1 MDFPFYVKCRAPY
14 ILITTKP
21 TTMKNWMTF
30 LLFVGAA
37 SALAQPSDLAAK
49 ANAFLASLTPDLQ
62 AKARYT
68 LEDDE
73 RQNWHFVPTKRNGA
87 CFRDFNAAQRQAA
100 LDLLKASVSL
110 QGYNKANAIMALE
123 NVLRVVEK
131 RGPDDNYRDPLNY
144 YITIFG
150 EPSPDAAWGWR
161 FEGHHI
167 ALNFS
172 TTNNRIES
180 STPSF
185 FGSNPGIVRDGA
197 ERGKQVLK
205 DETTLGFTLVNSF
218 SDPQRKEAVISETA
232 LPEIVS
238 FDKREA
244 VPLDPKGLSYTSM
257 TEQQKN
263 TLLKLLDVY
272 VKNYELGFSDKLMA
286 KIKKA
291 GIENLYFAW
300 AGSLQPGVGHYYRIQ
315 GPMLLIEY
323 DNTQNNANH
332 VHTVVRDLTND
343 FGADILRE
351 HYQREHSKN

>member
-1 MDFPFYVKCRAPY
+1 MKYSIA
-14 ILITTKP
+14 LI
-21 TTMKNWMTF
+21 M
-30 LLFVGAA
+30 LFSSVAF
-37 SALAQPSDLAAK
+37 AQQPDLAGK
-49 ANAFLASLTPDLQ
+49 ANAFLATLSPELQ
-62 AKARYT
+62 EKARYT

-73 RQNWHFVPTKRNGA
+73 RLNWHFVPTKRNGA
-87 CFRDFNAAQRQAA
+87 CFRDFNAAQREAGLA
-100 LDLLKASVSL
+100 LLKTSL
-110 QGYNKANAIMALE
+110 SAQGYQKATAIIALE
-123 NVLRVVEK
+123 SVLKQVEK

-150 EPSPDAAWGWR
+150 TPSAEAPWGWR
-161 FEGHHI
+161 FEGHHV

-172 TTNNRIES
+172 SLNNSIES

-185 FGSNPGIVRDGA
+185 FGSNPGIVREGS

-205 DETTLGFTLVNSF
+205 DETSLGFTLINSL
-218 SDPQRKEAVISETA
+218 SDPQRKEAIIAADA
-232 LPEIVS
+232 LSEIVS
-238 FDKREA
+238 FDKRKAE
-244 VPLDPKGLSYTSM
+244 VLNPRGLPYTSM

-263 TLLKLLDVY
+263 ILLKLLDLY
-272 VKNYELGFSDKLMA
+272 VKNYEFGFAAKLMA

-291 GIENLYFAW
+291 GIENLSFAW

-343 FGADILRE
+343 FGEDILRE
-351 HYQREHSKN
+351 HYAREHGQH

>member
-1 MDFPFYVKCRAPY
+1 
-14 ILITTKP
+14 
-21 TTMKNWMTF
+21 MKNWIA
-30 LLFVGAA
+30 LLFFACT
-37 SALAQPSDLAAK
+37 LANAQTSDLAGK
-49 ANAFLASLTPDLQ
+49 ANAFLASLTPELQ

-87 CFRDFNAAQRQAA
+87 CFRDFTPAQRQAA

-123 NVLRVVEK
+123 NVLKEVEK
-131 RGPDDNYRDPLNY
+131 RGPEDNYRDPLNY
-144 YITIFG
+144 YVTIFG
-150 EPSPDAAWGWR
+150 DPSGSAPWGWR

-172 TTNNRIES
+172 TANNRIES

-185 FGSNPGIVRDGA
+185 FGSNPGIVREGP

-205 DETTLGFTLVNSF
+205 DETSLGFTLINSL
-218 SDPQRKEAVISETA
+218 SDPQRKEAMISEAA
-232 LPEIVS
+232 LSEIVS
-238 FDKREA
+238 FDKRKPQ
-244 VPLDPKGLSYTSM
+244 PLDPKGLPYTSM
-257 TEQQKN
+257 TESQKN
-263 TLLKLLDVY
+263 TFLKLLDVY

-291 GIENLYFAW
+291 GIENLSFAW
-300 AGSLQPGVGHYYRIQ
+300 AGSLQPGAGHYYRIQ

-323 DNTQNNANH
+323 DNTQTNANH

-343 FGADILRE
+343 FGEDILRE

>member
-1 MDFPFYVKCRAPY
+1 MKYSIA
-14 ILITTKP
+14 LIV
-21 TTMKNWMTF
+21 
-30 LLFVGAA
+30 LLSSAA
-37 SALAQPSDLAAK
+37 YAQQPDLAGK
-49 ANAFLASLTPDLQ
+49 ANAFLATLSPELQ
-62 AKARYT
+62 EKARYT

-73 RQNWHFVPTKRNGA
+73 RLNWHFVPTKRNGA
-87 CFRDFNAAQRQAA
+87 CFRDFNAAQRAA
-100 LDLLKASVSL
+100 GLDLLKTSL
-110 QGYNKANAIMALE
+110 STQGYQKATAIVALE
-123 NVLRVVEK
+123 TILKDVEK

-150 EPSPDAAWGWR
+150 TPSADAPWGWR
-161 FEGHHI
+161 FEGHHV
-167 ALNFS
+167 ALNFCS
-172 TTNNRIES
+172 INNNIES

-185 FGSNPGIVRDGA
+185 LGSNPGIVRQGS

-205 DETTLGFTLVNSF
+205 DETSLGFTLVNSL
-218 SDPQRKEAVISETA
+218 SDPQRKDAIIAAEA

-238 FDKREA
+238 SDKRKA
-244 VPLDPKGLSYTSM
+244 AALDPRGLSYGSM

-263 TLLKLLDVY
+263 ILLKLLDLY
-272 VKNYELGFSDKLMA
+272 VKNYELGFASKLMA

-291 GIENLYFAW
+291 GIENLSFAW

-343 FGADILRE
+343 FGEDILRE
-351 HYQREHSKN
+351 HYAREHSQH